1 MKCRRVI
8 PIICLLTIFFT
19 LTTAGASAAD
29 SSTFIQEIYSDIDS
43 CDITIT
49 SSGTVKDLTL
59 EVQLLQKDR
68 IIDEATIPI
77 DIIEANS
84 NIIKFTQWHT
94 TSTPDGAYK
103 INAQL
108 LSGTDELDST
118 EYEFIHGRQILPDVI
133 FEGMI
138 ANSEGVSAVIK
149 PTDASLV
156 DVEYMLVE
164 GNDIIYFTKDEK
176 IPIHTNPLTVN
187 KRWNTLLANN
197 KEYTGRVKVHISD
210 PGSIIVATDAFTS
223 MDDAEIT
230 DIYKDEIGASATIA
244 GNSQVPFDGYVR
256 FTVYN
261 ENSDDIM
268 ESAIMRSPI
277 LLTEDDETV
286 ENIWKKRLTEGR
298 YKLEIEIIGNDGD
311 ILDIQETMIDVE
323 KATVF
328 SNDITEGT
336 NDGNSTPSF
345 LITTA
350 LAAISAG
357 AIVLRRKHF

>member
-1 MKCRRVI
+1 MKCRRTI
-8 PIICLLTIFFT
+8 PIICLLTIFLT
-19 LTTAGASAAD
+19 LTAAGVSAAE
-29 SSTFIQEIYSDIDS
+29 SGIVIQEIYSDIES
-43 CDITIT
+43 CDITVASSIT
-49 SSGTVKDLTL
+49 IEDLTL
-59 EVQLLQKDR
+59 EVQLLQKGR
-68 IIDEATIPI
+68 AIDKATIPI
-77 DIIEANS
+77 DRIEANS
-84 NIIKFTQWHT
+84 NIIKFVQWHT
-94 TSTPDGAYK
+94 TSTPDGAYQ
-103 INAQL
+103 INAQIFN
-108 LSGTDELDST
+108 EKEEICST
-118 EYEFIHGRQILPDVI
+118 EYEFIHGRQIIPDVI
-133 FEGMI
+133 FEGI
-138 ANSEGVSAVIK
+138 ISNSEGVSAVIK
-149 PTDASLV
+149 PTDTSLA
-156 DVEYMLVE
+156 DIEYMLVE

-176 IPIHTNPLTVN
+176 ISIHTNPLTVN

-197 KEYTGRVKVHISD
+197 KEYTGRVKVRISD
-210 PGSIIVATDAFTS
+210 PGSIIVATDTFTS

-261 ENSDDIM
+261 ENSDEIM

-286 ENIWKKRLTEGR
+286 ETIWKKRLTEGR
-298 YKLEIEIIGNDGD
+298 YKLAIEIIGNDGD

-323 KATVF
+323 KVTVF
-328 SNDITEGT
+328 SNDIPEGA

-345 LITTA
+345 LITTT

>member
-1 MKCRRVI
+1 MKFRRII
-8 PIICLLTIFFT
+8 PIIYLLTIFLT

-29 SSTFIQEIYSDIDS
+29 SSTVIQEIYSDIES
-43 CDITIT
+43 CDITIA
-49 SSGTVKDLTL
+49 SSRTVEDLTL
-59 EVQLLQKDR
+59 EVQLLQEGR
-68 IIDEATIPI
+68 AIDKATIPI
-77 DIIEANS
+77 DRIEANS
-84 NIIKFTQWHT
+84 NIIKFAQWHA
-94 TSTPDGAYK
+94 TSIPDGAYQ
-103 INAQL
+103 IHAQIFN
-108 LSGTDELDST
+108 GKEELCST

-156 DVEYMLVE
+156 DIEYMLVE
-164 GNDIIYFTKDEK
+164 GNDIIYLTKDEK
-176 IPIHTNPLTVN
+176 ISVHTTPLTVN

-197 KEYTGRVKVHISD
+197 KEYTGRVKVRISD
-210 PGSIIVATDAFTS
+210 PGSIIVATDTFTS

-256 FTVYN
+256 FTVYS
-261 ENSDDIM
+261 ENSDEIM

-286 ENIWKKRLTEGR
+286 EAIWKKRLTEGR
-298 YKLEIEIIGNDGD
+298 YKLTIEIIGNDGD
-311 ILDIQETMIDVE
+311 VLDIQETVIDVE
-323 KATVF
+323 ELT
-328 SNDITEGT
+328 SIYNDIPEGT
-336 NDGNSTPSF
+336 EEGNSTPSF

-350 LAAISAG
+350 LTAIAAG
-357 AIVLRRKHF
+357 AIVLRRRPF